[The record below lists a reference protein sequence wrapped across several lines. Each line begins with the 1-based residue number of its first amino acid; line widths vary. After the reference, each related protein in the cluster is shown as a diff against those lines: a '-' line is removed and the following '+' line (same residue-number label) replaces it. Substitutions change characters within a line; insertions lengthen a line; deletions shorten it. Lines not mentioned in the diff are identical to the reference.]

1 MNKAKYLNDLMT
13 QFESEEIISKK
24 INEISFD
31 MIGSAEFIR
40 HHAYLNKLNMQEMKN
55 ILTGGE
61 DIIMTQFI
69 DHDKLKVLIKELY
82 TINTFKEKIYPTIKD
97 KIIKLCSIKSY
108 FILYHEAVLVN
119 LIENFLYSI
128 TACQAAEDYL
138 VDVIEYAYKMISKYV
153 AYKMKNPDDTL
164 NYGNN
169 NSLFGNNNKLN
180 EELSLEEKIKKINE
194 SVKDKENDIKEMDEK
209 YREIEFGIAMS
220 CINILRYISDHLEQ
234 LPFPVRHH
242 MMNVKDV
249 PVLFVTLM
257 ELRPWR
263 RKIMKY
269 DDKAKKK
276 IEVEEI
282 YENNN
287 WTSLIEH
294 KFPKLEAQVLITV
307 YNLVMNQ
314 DNNKKYEITEYRQ
327 NQLLRL
333 RKYFTEVL
341 YDQIP
346 QMMNLYRSL
355 ENMSLM
361 TYGNTLTVNPFIVE
375 MVPILSGNKIF
386 KLTKEQIDKIGN
398 DIVKNYFENLS
409 KEKLSK
415 ELEPIND
422 IYNLDNIE
430 YFMDDPICAQC
441 GKLANSR
448 CSRCKSEWYCSKE
461 CQIKRWKEHKQICKT
476 LAALFKENENDLSKK
491 KIEFNHI
498 KVSGEEVSQETSK
511 GSENLDLNKIKE
523 ENDKKM
529 KKILVEE
536 IKENKENKEKIIK
549 EDNNNIKDETNKR
562 IIEDKNNIDNK
573 KENKEIKEEKAKEEV
588 KEEKIK
594 EEEVK
599 EEVKEMEKGNE
610 LDDLD

>member
-13 QFESEEIISKK
+13 QYESEEIISKR
-24 INEISFD
+24 INEISFET
-31 MIGSAEFIR
+31 IGSGEFIQ

-69 DHDKLKVLIKELY
+69 DNDKLKLLIKELY
-82 TINTFKEKIYPTIKD
+82 TVNTFKEKVYPTIKD

-153 AYKMKNPDDTL
+153 AYKMKNPDDTV

-169 NSLFGNNNKLN
+169 SSLFGNNSALN
-180 EELSLEEKIKKINE
+180 DDLSLEEKIKKINE
-194 SVKDKENDIKEMDEK
+194 QVKDKENDIKEMDEK

-263 RKIMKY
+263 RKVMKY
-269 DDKAKKK
+269 NDKNKKK
-276 IEVEEI
+276 EEVEEI

-287 WTSLIEH
+287 WTSLMEH

-333 RKYFTEVL
+333 RKYFSEDL

-375 MVPILSGNKIF
+375 MVPILSGNKMF
-386 KLTKEQIDKIGN
+386 KLTEEEIKKIGN
-398 DIVKNYFENLS
+398 HVVANYFENLN
-409 KEKLSK
+409 KEKLAK
-415 ELEPIND
+415 ELEPVNE

-430 YFMDDPICAQC
+430 YFMEDPICAQC

-461 CQIKRWKEHKQICKT
+461 CQIKRWKEHKTVCKT

-498 KVSGEEVSQETSK
+498 KVSGDNVSQEISTNSRDQ
-511 GSENLDLNKIKE
+511 LDLNKVKE
-523 ENDKKM
+523 ENDKKL
-529 KKILVEE
+529 KKILIEE
-536 IKENKENKEKIIK
+536 IKENKEKKVDE
-549 EDNNNIKDETNKR
+549 NN
-562 IIEDKNNIDNK
+562 DKNNGK
-573 KENKEIKEEKAKEEV
+573 KEENVRVKEKENNSSNIKNEKVEEKEKE
-588 KEEKIK
+588 KENT
-594 EEEVK
+594 
-599 EEVKEMEKGNE
+599 NE

>member
-1 MNKAKYLNDLMT
+1 MQKAKYLNDLMT
-13 QFESEEIISKK
+13 QYESEEIISKK
-24 INEISFD
+24 IKEISFEK
-31 MIGSAEFIR
+31 IGSAEFIQ
-40 HHAYLNKLNMQEMKN
+40 HHAYLSKLNMQEMKN

-69 DHDKLKVLIKELY
+69 DHDKLKLLIKELY
-82 TINTFKEKIYPTIKD
+82 TINTFKEKVYPTIKD
-97 KIIKLCSIKSY
+97 KIIILSSIKTY
-108 FILYHEAVLVN
+108 FILYHEAVIVN
-119 LIENFLYSI
+119 LLENFLYSI
-128 TACQAAEDYL
+128 TACQASEDYL
-138 VDVIEYAYKMISKYV
+138 VDVIEYCYKMISKYIS
-153 AYKMKNPDDTL
+153 YKMKNPNDTQ

-169 NSLFGNNNKLN
+169 SSLFGNST
-180 EELSLEEKIKKINE
+180 EEEGLSLEEKIKKINE
-194 SVKDKENDIKEMDEK
+194 QVKDKTNDIKEMEEK
-209 YREIEFGIAMS
+209 YKEIEFQIAMS

-263 RKIMKY
+263 RKVMKY
-269 DDKAKKK
+269 NDKTKKK
-276 IEVEEI
+276 EEIEEI

-287 WTSLIEH
+287 WTSLMEH
-294 KFPKLEAQVLITV
+294 KYPKLEAQILITI

-333 RKYFTEVL
+333 RKYFTEDL

-386 KLTKEQIDKIGN
+386 KLTDEQIKQIGN
-398 DIVKNYFENLS
+398 YVVNNHFENLS
-409 KEKLSK
+409 REKLAK
-415 ELEPIND
+415 ELEPVNE

-430 YFMDDPICAQC
+430 YFMEDPVCAQC

-461 CQIKRWKEHKQICKT
+461 CQIKRWKEHKTVCKT

-498 KVSGEEVSQETSK
+498 KVSGDQISQEASS
-511 GSENLDLNKIKE
+511 GELDINKVKE

-529 KKILVEE
+529 KKIYVEE
-536 IKENKENKEKIIK
+536 IKEKKEEKEEKEENNNKNNDKKEKEKENG
-549 EDNNNIKDETNKR
+549 
-562 IIEDKNNIDNK
+562 NK
-573 KENKEIKEEKAKEEV
+573 KEIEKNDDKNKGNK
-588 KEEKIK
+588 
-594 EEEVK
+594 
-599 EEVKEMEKGNE
+599 NE

>member
-1 MNKAKYLNDLMT
+1 MNKAKYLNDLLT
-13 QFESEEIISKK
+13 QYESEEIISKK
-24 INEISFD
+24 LKEIPFD
-31 MIGSAEFIR
+31 LIGSGDFIQ
-40 HHAYLNKLNMQEMKN
+40 HHAYLSKINMQEMKN

-61 DIIMTQFI
+61 DVIMTQFI
-69 DHDKLKVLIKELY
+69 DHDKLKMLIKELY
-82 TINTFKEKIYPTIKD
+82 TLNTFKEKVYPTIKE
-97 KIIKLCSIKSY
+97 KLIKYCTIKTY
-108 FILYHEAVLVN
+108 FILYHEAILVN

-128 TACQAAEDYL
+128 TACQAAEDYI
-138 VDVIEYAYKMISKYV
+138 VDVIEYAYKMISKYI

-169 NSLFGNNNKLN
+169 NNSFFGNNITENM
-180 EELSLEEKIKKINE
+180 SLEEKIKKINE
-194 SVKDKENDIKEMDEK
+194 SVNNKENDIKEMDEK
-209 YREIEFGIAMS
+209 FREIDFGIAMS
-220 CINILRYISDHLEQ
+220 CINILRYISDHLDQ

-263 RKIMKY
+263 RKIQKY
-269 DDKAKKK
+269 NSDTKKNE
-276 IEVEEI
+276 EVEEI

-287 WTSLIEH
+287 WTTIVEH
-294 KFPKLEAQVLITV
+294 KFPKLEAQIMITV

-314 DNNKKYEITEYRQ
+314 DNNKKYEITEFRQ

-333 RKYFTEVL
+333 RKYFSEDL

-361 TYGNTLTVNPFIVE
+361 TYSNTLTVNPFIVE
-375 MVPILSGNKIF
+375 MVPLLSGNKMF
-386 KLTKEQIDKIGN
+386 KLTNEEIEKIGN
-398 DIVKNYFENLS
+398 KVVKEYFENLT

-415 ELEPIND
+415 ELECVNE
-422 IYNLDNIE
+422 IYNMDNIE

-461 CQIKRWKEHKQICKT
+461 CQIKRWKEHKNLCKT
-476 LAALFKENENDLSKK
+476 LAKLFNESNQSELVNKK

-498 KVSGEEVSQETSK
+498 KVSGDQISQETSK
-511 GSENLDLNKIKE
+511 ESSGEIDINKVKE
-523 ENDKKM
+523 ENDKKQ
-529 KKILVEE
+529 KKVLI
-536 IKENKENKEKIIK
+536 
-549 EDNNNIKDETNKR
+549 
-562 IIEDKNNIDNK
+562 
-573 KENKEIKEEKAKEEV
+573 EEV
-588 KEEKIK
+588 KEKEEPKNAEIKKENGKEKENQKIEEKKDDKIEKI
-594 EEEVK
+594 EEKTNEIQEVT
-599 EEVKEMEKGNE
+599 GNE

>member
-13 QFESEEIISKK
+13 QYESEEIISKK
-24 INEISFD
+24 INEISFET
-31 MIGSAEFIR
+31 IGSGEFIQ

-69 DHDKLKVLIKELY
+69 DHDKLKLLIKELY
-82 TINTFKEKIYPTIKD
+82 TVNTFKEKVYPIIKD

-169 NSLFGNNNKLN
+169 SSLFGSNSALN
-180 EELSLEEKIKKINE
+180 DDLSLEEKIKKINE
-194 SVKDKENDIKEMDEK
+194 QVKDKENDIKEMDEK

-263 RKIMKY
+263 RKVMKY
-269 DDKAKKK
+269 NDKNKKK
-276 IEVEEI
+276 EEVEEI

-287 WTSLIEH
+287 WTSLMEH

-333 RKYFTEVL
+333 RKYFSEDL

-375 MVPILSGNKIF
+375 MVPILSGNKMF
-386 KLTKEQIDKIGN
+386 KLTEEEIKKIGN
-398 DIVKNYFENLS
+398 HVVVNYFENLN
-409 KEKLSK
+409 KDKLAK
-415 ELEPIND
+415 ELEPVNE

-430 YFMDDPICAQC
+430 YFMEDPVCAQC

-461 CQIKRWKEHKQICKT
+461 CQIKRWKKHKTVCKT

-498 KVSGEEVSQETSK
+498 KVSGENVSQEVSTNS
-511 GSENLDLNKIKE
+511 GDQLDLNKVKV
-523 ENDKKM
+523 ENDQKL
-529 KKILVEE
+529 KKILIEE
-536 IKENKENKEKIIK
+536 IKENKEKKVD
-549 EDNNNIKDETNKR
+549 DNNNKKNEKKEKVEVVEKENNNSNVKDEKVK
-562 IIEDKNNIDNK
+562 EKELK
-573 KENKEIKEEKAKEEV
+573 KEKEKEKEKEST
-588 KEEKIK
+588 
-594 EEEVK
+594 
-599 EEVKEMEKGNE
+599 NE

>member
-24 INEISFD
+24 IKEISFET
-31 MIGSAEFIR
+31 IGSPEFIQ

-69 DHDKLKVLIKELY
+69 DHDKLKLLIKELY
-82 TINTFKEKIYPTIKD
+82 TVNTFKEKVYPTIKD
-97 KIIKLCSIKSY
+97 KIIKLCSIKTY

-169 NSLFGNNNKLN
+169 SSLFGNNKVD

-194 SVKDKENDIKEMDEK
+194 QVKDKENDIKEMEEK
-209 YREIEFGIAMS
+209 FKEIEFGIAMS

-249 PVLFVTLM
+249 PILFVTLM

-263 RKIMKY
+263 RKVMKY
-269 DDKAKKK
+269 NENSKKK
-276 IEVEEI
+276 EEIEEI

-287 WTSLIEH
+287 WTNLVLH
-294 KFPKLEAQVLITV
+294 KFPKLEAQVLITI

-361 TYGNTLTVNPFIVE
+361 TYSNTLTVNPFIVE
-375 MVPILSGNKIF
+375 MVPILSGNKMF
-386 KLTKEQIDKIGN
+386 KLTEDQINKIGN
-398 DIVKNYFENLS
+398 HIVKNYFENLS
-409 KEKLSK
+409 KEKLAK
-415 ELEPIND
+415 ELEPVNE

-430 YFMDDPICAQC
+430 YFMEDPICAQC

-461 CQIKRWKEHKQICKT
+461 CQIKRWKEHKTVCKT

-498 KVSGEEVSQETSK
+498 KVSGDQVSQETSQ
-511 GSENLDLNKIKE
+511 GGDQLDLNKIKE
-523 ENDKKM
+523 ENDKKL
-529 KKILVEE
+529 KKVLIEE
-536 IKENKENKEKIIK
+536 IKEKEKKK
-549 EDNNNIKDETNKR
+549 EEKQNKN
-562 IIEDKNNIDNK
+562 EDKNKDKKDAENISKQNK
-573 KENKEIKEEKAKEEV
+573 NGNIEKEIV
-588 KEEKIK
+588 KEKEK
-594 EEEVK
+594 
-599 EEVKEMEKGNE
+599 EKGNE

>member
-13 QFESEEIISKK
+13 QYESEEIISKR
-24 INEISFD
+24 INEITFD
-31 MIGSAEFIR
+31 MIGSGDFIQ

-69 DHDKLKVLIKELY
+69 DHDKLKLLIKELY
-82 TINTFKEKIYPTIKD
+82 TVNTFKEKVYPTIKD
-97 KIIKLCSIKSY
+97 KIIKLCSIKTY

-169 NSLFGNNNKLN
+169 SSLFGNNNILN

-194 SVKDKENDIKEMDEK
+194 QVKDKENDIKEMDEK
-209 YREIEFGIAMS
+209 YKEIEFGIAMS

-263 RKIMKY
+263 RKIMRY
-269 DDKAKKK
+269 NDKSKKK
-276 IEVEEI
+276 EEVEEI

-294 KFPKLEAQVLITV
+294 KFPKLEAQVLITI

-333 RKYFTEVL
+333 RKFFSEVL

-386 KLTKEQIDKIGN
+386 KLTEDQINKLGN
-398 DIVKNYFENLS
+398 KIVKNYFENLS
-409 KEKLSK
+409 KEKLAK
-415 ELEPIND
+415 ELEPVNE

-430 YFMDDPICAQC
+430 YFMEDPVCAQC

-461 CQIKRWKEHKQICKT
+461 CQIKRWKEHKAICKT

-498 KVSGEEVSQETSK
+498 KVSGDNISQETSNK
-511 GSENLDLNKIKE
+511 GDQFDLNKIKE

-529 KKILVEE
+529 KKILIEE
-536 IKENKENKEKIIK
+536 IKDNKENKTDNNKEKINDK
-549 EDNNNIKDETNKR
+549 KDNNLEKESS
-562 IIEDKNNIDNK
+562 NK
-573 KENKEIKEEKAKEEV
+573 KENKKEIEKKKE
-588 KEEKIK
+588 K
-594 EEEVK
+594 EEEK
-599 EEVKEMEKGNE
+599 EKENENE

>member
-13 QFESEEIISKK
+13 QYESEEIISKR
-24 INEISFD
+24 INEITFD
-31 MIGSAEFIR
+31 MIGSGDFIQ

-69 DHDKLKVLIKELY
+69 DHDKLKLLIKELY
-82 TINTFKEKIYPTIKD
+82 TVNTFKEKVYPTIKD
-97 KIIKLCSIKSY
+97 KIIKLCSIKTY

-169 NSLFGNNNKLN
+169 SSLFGNNNILN

-194 SVKDKENDIKEMDEK
+194 QVKDKENDIKEMDEK
-209 YREIEFGIAMS
+209 YKEIEFGIAMS

-269 DDKAKKK
+269 NDKSKKK
-276 IEVEEI
+276 EEVEEI

-294 KFPKLEAQVLITV
+294 KFPKLEAQVLITI

-333 RKYFTEVL
+333 RKFFSEVL

-386 KLTKEQIDKIGN
+386 KLTEDQINKLGN
-398 DIVKNYFENLS
+398 KIVKNYFENLS
-409 KEKLSK
+409 KEKLAK
-415 ELEPIND
+415 ELEPVNE

-430 YFMDDPICAQC
+430 YFMEDPVCAQC

-461 CQIKRWKEHKQICKT
+461 CQIKRWKEHKAICKT

-498 KVSGEEVSQETSK
+498 KVSGDNISQETSNK
-511 GSENLDLNKIKE
+511 GDQFDLNKIKE

-529 KKILVEE
+529 KKILIEE
-536 IKENKENKEKIIK
+536 IKDNKENKT
-549 EDNNNIKDETNKR
+549 DNNKEKLNDKKD
-562 IIEDKNNIDNK
+562 NNLEKEISNK
-573 KENKEIKEEKAKEEV
+573 KENKKEIEKKKE
-588 KEEKIK
+588 K
-594 EEEVK
+594 EEEK
-599 EEVKEMEKGNE
+599 ENENE

>member
-1 MNKAKYLNDLMT
+1 MNKGKYLNDLMT
-13 QFESEEIISKK
+13 QFESEEIINKK
-24 INEISFD
+24 IKEISFET
-31 MIGSAEFIR
+31 IGSSEFIE
-40 HHAYLNKLNMQEMKN
+40 HHALLNKLNMLEMKN

-69 DHDKLKVLIKELY
+69 DHDKLKLLIKELY
-82 TINTFKEKIYPTIKD
+82 TINTFKEKVYPTIKD
-97 KIIKLCSIKSY
+97 KIIKLCSIKTY

-169 NSLFGNNNKLN
+169 SSLFGNSKAD
-180 EELSLEEKIKKINE
+180 EELSLEDKIKKINE
-194 SVKDKENDIKEMDEK
+194 QVKDKENDIKEMEEK
-209 YREIEFGIAMS
+209 FKEIEFGIAMS

-249 PVLFVTLM
+249 PILFVTLM

-263 RKIMKY
+263 RKIMKFNE
-269 DDKAKKK
+269 KTKKK
-276 IEVEEI
+276 EEIEEI

-287 WTSLIEH
+287 WTSLIMH
-294 KFPKLEAQVLITV
+294 KFPKLEAQVLITI

-375 MVPILSGNKIF
+375 MVPILSGNKMF
-386 KLTKEQIDKIGN
+386 KLTEEQIKKIGN
-398 DIVKNYFENLS
+398 HIIKDYFENLS
-409 KEKLSK
+409 REKLAK
-415 ELEPIND
+415 ELEPVNE

-430 YFMDDPICAQC
+430 YFMEDPICAQC

-461 CQIKRWKEHKQICKT
+461 CQIKRWKEHKTVCKA

-498 KVSGEEVSQETSK
+498 KVSGEEVSQEISQGGEDK
-511 GSENLDLNKIKE
+511 LDLNKIKE
-523 ENDKKM
+523 ENDQKLKKV
-529 KKILVEE
+529 LVEE
-536 IKENKENKEKIIK
+536 IKEKKEEKEVENKEEDKKADKKDNTDNKNIVEQKNNENKEK
-549 EDNNNIKDETNKR
+549 ET
-562 IIEDKNNIDNK
+562 
-573 KENKEIKEEKAKEEV
+573 V
-588 KEEKIK
+588 KEK
-594 EEEVK
+594 V
-599 EEVKEMEKGNE
+599 NE

>member
-1 MNKAKYLNDLMT
+1 MQKAKYLNDLMT
-13 QFESEEIISKK
+13 QYESEEIISKK
-24 INEISFD
+24 INEITYEQ
-31 MIGSAEFIR
+31 IGSGEFIR
-40 HHAYLNKLNMQEMKN
+40 HHAYLSKLNMQEMKN

-69 DHDKLKVLIKELY
+69 DHDKLKLLIKELY
-82 TINTFKEKIYPTIKD
+82 TINTFKEKVYPTIKD
-97 KIIKLCSIKSY
+97 KIINLSSIKSY
-108 FILYHEAVLVN
+108 FILYHEAVIIN
-119 LIENFLYSI
+119 LLENFLYSI
-128 TACQAAEDYL
+128 TACQACEDYL
-138 VDVIEYAYKMISKYV
+138 VDVIEYCYKMISKYIS
-153 AYKMKNPDDTL
+153 YRMKNPDDTI

-169 NSLFGNNNKLN
+169 SSLFGNEIK
-180 EELSLEEKIKKINE
+180 EEMTLEEKIKKINE
-194 SVKDKENDIKEMDEK
+194 QAKDKNNDIKEMEDK
-209 YREIEFGIAMS
+209 YKEIEFQIAMS

-263 RKIMKY
+263 RKVQKY
-269 DDKAKKK
+269 NEQKKEK
-276 IEVEEI
+276 EMIEEI

-287 WTSLIEH
+287 WTTLMEH
-294 KFPKLEAQVLITV
+294 KYPKLEAQILITV

-333 RKYFTEVL
+333 RKYFTEDL

-361 TYGNTLTVNPFIVE
+361 TYSNTLTVNPFIVE

-386 KLTKEQIDKIGN
+386 KLSSEEINKIGN
-398 DIVKNYFENLS
+398 SVIKNNFENLTR
-409 KEKLSK
+409 EKLAK
-415 ELEPIND
+415 ELEPVNE

-430 YFMDDPICAQC
+430 YFMEDPLCAQC

-461 CQIKRWKEHKQICKT
+461 CQIKRWKEHKTVCKT
-476 LAALFKENENDLSKK
+476 LAELFKENQNDLSKK

-498 KVSGEEVSQETSK
+498 KVSGDQISQEVSTNE
-511 GSENLDLNKIKE
+511 LDINKIKE
-523 ENDKKM
+523 ENDKKL
-529 KKILVEE
+529 KKVLIEE
-536 IKENKENKEKIIK
+536 IKDKKEENKKDNISSGEINDKKEKPK
-549 EDNNNIKDETNKR
+549 EKENNNIENNDKKKD
-562 IIEDKNNIDNK
+562 DN
-573 KENKEIKEEKAKEEV
+573 
-588 KEEKIK
+588 
-594 EEEVK
+594 
-599 EEVKEMEKGNE
+599 NE

>member
-1 MNKAKYLNDLMT
+1 MQKAKYLNDLMT
-13 QFESEEIISKK
+13 QYESEEIISKK
-24 INEISFD
+24 INEISFEQ
-31 MIGSAEFIR
+31 IGSAEFIE
-40 HHAYLNKLNMQEMKN
+40 HHANLSKLNMQEMKN

-61 DIIMTQFI
+61 DVIMTQFI
-69 DHDKLKVLIKELY
+69 DHDKLKLLIKELY
-82 TINTFKEKIYPTIKD
+82 TINTFKEKVYPTIKD
-97 KIIKLCSIKSY
+97 KIISLSSIKTY
-108 FILYHEAVLVN
+108 FILYHEAVIVN
-119 LIENFLYSI
+119 LLESFLYSI
-128 TACQAAEDYL
+128 TACQASEDYL
-138 VDVIEYAYKMISKYV
+138 VDVIEYCYKMISKYIS
-153 AYKMKNPDDTL
+153 YKMKNPDDTL

-169 NSLFGNNNKLN
+169 SPLFSDAKD

-194 SVKDKENDIKEMDEK
+194 QVKDKKNDIKEMEDK
-209 YREIEFGIAMS
+209 YKEIEFQIAMS
-220 CINILRYISDHLEQ
+220 SINILRYISDHLEQ

-263 RKIMKY
+263 RKVMKY
-269 DDKAKKK
+269 NETSKKK
-276 IEVEEI
+276 EEIEEI

-287 WTSLIEH
+287 WTSLMEH
-294 KFPKLEAQVLITV
+294 KYPKLEAQILITI

-333 RKYFTEVL
+333 RKYFTEDL

-386 KLTKEQIDKIGN
+386 KLTEEQIKQIGN
-398 DIVKNYFENLS
+398 YVVKNHFENLTR
-409 KEKLSK
+409 EKLAK
-415 ELEPIND
+415 ELEPVNE

-430 YFMDDPICAQC
+430 YFMEDPVCAQC

-461 CQIKRWKEHKQICKT
+461 CQIKRWKEHKTVCKT

-491 KIEFNHI
+491 KVEFNHI
-498 KVSGEEVSQETSK
+498 KVSGDQISQEVSSGE
-511 GSENLDLNKIKE
+511 LDINKVKE

-529 KKILVEE
+529 KKIFVEE
-536 IKENKENKEKIIK
+536 IKEKKGEEINNNKSNDKKEKENG
-549 EDNNNIKDETNKR
+549 NGNS
-562 IIEDKNNIDNK
+562 
-573 KENKEIKEEKAKEEV
+573 KEIKTKEKD
-588 KEEKIK
+588 
-594 EEEVK
+594 
-599 EEVKEMEKGNE
+599 KGNE

>member
-1 MNKAKYLNDLMT
+1 MQKAKYLNDLMT
-13 QFESEEIISKK
+13 QYESEEIISKK
-24 INEISFD
+24 ITEITFEQ
-31 MIGSAEFIR
+31 IGSSEFIK
-40 HHAYLNKLNMQEMKN
+40 HHAYLSKLNMQEMKN

-69 DHDKLKVLIKELY
+69 DHDKLKLLIKELY
-82 TINTFKEKIYPTIKD
+82 TINAFKEKIYPTIKD
-97 KIIKLCSIKSY
+97 KIINLSSIKSY
-108 FILYHEAVLVN
+108 FILYHEAVIVN
-119 LIENFLYSI
+119 LLENFLYSI
-128 TACQAAEDYL
+128 TACQACEDYL
-138 VDVIEYAYKMISKYV
+138 VDVIEYCYKMISKYIS
-153 AYKMKNPDDTL
+153 YKMKNPDDTI

-169 NSLFGNNNKLN
+169 SSLFGNEIK
-180 EELSLEEKIKKINE
+180 EEMTLEQKIQKINE
-194 SVKDKENDIKEMDEK
+194 QAKDKNNDIKEMEEK
-209 YREIEFGIAMS
+209 YKEIEFQIAMS

-263 RKIMKY
+263 RKVQKY
-269 DDKAKKK
+269 NEQKKTK
-276 IEVEEI
+276 ETVEEI

-287 WTSLIEH
+287 WTTLMEH
-294 KFPKLEAQVLITV
+294 KYPKLEAQILITV

-333 RKYFTEVL
+333 RKYFTEDL

-361 TYGNTLTVNPFIVE
+361 TYSNTLTVNPFIVE

-386 KLTKEQIDKIGN
+386 KLSSEEINKIGN
-398 DIVKNYFENLS
+398 LVIKNNFENLTR
-409 KEKLSK
+409 EKLAK
-415 ELEPIND
+415 ELEPVNE

-430 YFMDDPICAQC
+430 YFMEDPLCAQC

-461 CQIKRWKEHKQICKT
+461 CQIKRWKEHKTVCKT
-476 LAALFKENENDLSKK
+476 LAELFKENQNDLSKK

-498 KVSGEEVSQETSK
+498 KVSGDQISQEVSTNE
-511 GSENLDLNKIKE
+511 LDINKVKE
-523 ENDKKM
+523 ENDKKL
-529 KKILVEE
+529 KKVLIEE
-536 IKENKENKEKIIK
+536 IKDKKEENKSDNKNINENNDKKEKPKEKENNNIENKDKKK
-549 EDNNNIKDETNKR
+549 EDN
-562 IIEDKNNIDNK
+562 
-573 KENKEIKEEKAKEEV
+573 
-588 KEEKIK
+588 
-594 EEEVK
+594 
-599 EEVKEMEKGNE
+599 NE

>member
-13 QFESEEIISKK
+13 QYESEEIISKR
-24 INEISFD
+24 INEISFET
-31 MIGSAEFIR
+31 IGSGEFIQ

-69 DHDKLKVLIKELY
+69 DNDKLKLLIKELY
-82 TINTFKEKIYPTIKD
+82 TVNTFKEKVYPTIKD

-169 NSLFGNNNKLN
+169 SSLFGNNSALN
-180 EELSLEEKIKKINE
+180 DDLSLEEKIKKINE
-194 SVKDKENDIKEMDEK
+194 QVKDKENDIKEMDEK

-220 CINILRYISDHLEQ
+220 CINILRYISDHLEN

-263 RKIMKY
+263 RKVLKY
-269 DDKAKKK
+269 NDKNKKK
-276 IEVEEI
+276 EEVQEI
-282 YENNN
+282 YGNNN
-287 WTSLIEH
+287 WTSLMEH

-333 RKYFTEVL
+333 RKYFSEDL

-375 MVPILSGNKIF
+375 MVPILSGNKMF
-386 KLTKEQIDKIGN
+386 KLTDEEIKKIGN
-398 DIVKNYFENLS
+398 HVVVNYFENLN
-409 KEKLSK
+409 KEKLAK
-415 ELEPIND
+415 ELEPVNE

-430 YFMDDPICAQC
+430 YFMEDPVCAQC

-461 CQIKRWKEHKQICKT
+461 CQIKRWKEHKTVCKT

-498 KVSGEEVSQETSK
+498 KVSGDNVSQEVSTNS
-511 GSENLDLNKIKE
+511 GDQLDLNKVKE
-523 ENDKKM
+523 ENDKKL
-529 KKILVEE
+529 KKILIEE
-536 IKENKENKEKIIK
+536 IKENKEKKIEENNDKKNGKREEKVKVDGKENNNNNAQHEKVEEKRKEKEK
-549 EDNNNIKDETNKR
+549 E
-562 IIEDKNNIDNK
+562 
-573 KENKEIKEEKAKEEV
+573 KEKEST
-588 KEEKIK
+588 
-594 EEEVK
+594 
-599 EEVKEMEKGNE
+599 NE

>member
-1 MNKAKYLNDLMT
+1 MKKAKYLNDLMT
-13 QFESEEIISKK
+13 QYESEEIISKK
-24 INEISFD
+24 INEISFEK
-31 MIGSAEFIR
+31 IGSAEFIQ
-40 HHAYLNKLNMQEMKN
+40 HHAYLSKLNMQEMKN

-69 DHDKLKVLIKELY
+69 DNDKLKLLIKELY
-82 TINTFKEKIYPTIKD
+82 IINTFKEKIYPNIKE
-97 KIIKLCSIKSY
+97 KIINLCSIKSY

-138 VDVIEYAYKMISKYV
+138 VDVIEYSYKMISKYIS
-153 AYKMKNPDDTL
+153 YKMKNPDDTL

-169 NSLFGNNNKLN
+169 SLNNNIN

-194 SVKDKENDIKEMDEK
+194 QVKDKKNDIKEMDNK
-209 YREIEFGIAMS
+209 YKEIEFQIAMS

-249 PVLFVTLM
+249 PILFVTLM
-257 ELRPWR
+257 ELRPWK
-263 RKIMKY
+263 RKILKY
-269 DDKAKKK
+269 NQKENKKEE
-276 IEVEEI
+276 IEEI

-287 WTSLIEH
+287 WTTLIEH
-294 KFPKLEAQVLITV
+294 KLPKLEIQILITI

-333 RKYFTEVL
+333 RKYFSEDL

-386 KLTKEQIDKIGN
+386 KLTEEQIKLIGN
-398 DIVKNYFENLS
+398 NIVSKYFENLNR
-409 KEKLSK
+409 EKLAK
-415 ELEPIND
+415 ELEPVNE

-430 YFMDDPICAQC
+430 YFMEDPICAQC

-461 CQIKRWKEHKQICKT
+461 CQIKKWKEHKTVCKT

-491 KIEFNHI
+491 KTEFNHI
-498 KVSGEEVSQETSK
+498 KVSGEQISQETSE
-511 GSENLDLNKIKE
+511 GDLDINKIKE

-529 KKILVEE
+529 EKILIEE
-536 IKENKENKEKIIK
+536 IKE
-549 EDNNNIKDETNKR
+549 
-562 IIEDKNNIDNK
+562 KNEK
-573 KENKEIKEEKAKEEV
+573 KENKNKEKEIEKKEKDVDKTNNNN
-588 KEEKIK
+588 
-594 EEEVK
+594 
-599 EEVKEMEKGNE
+599 NE

>member
-1 MNKAKYLNDLMT
+1 MQKAKYLNDLMT
-13 QFESEEIISKK
+13 QYESEEIISKK
-24 INEISFD
+24 INEISFEK
-31 MIGSAEFIR
+31 IGSAEFIQ
-40 HHAYLNKLNMQEMKN
+40 HHAYLSKLNMQEMKN

-61 DIIMTQFI
+61 DVVMTQFI
-69 DHDKLKVLIKELY
+69 DHDKLKLLIKELY
-82 TINTFKEKIYPTIKD
+82 IINTFKEKIYPNIKE
-97 KIIKLCSIKSY
+97 KIINLCSIKSY

-138 VDVIEYAYKMISKYV
+138 VDVIEYSYKMISKYIS
-153 AYKMKNPDDTL
+153 YKMKNPDDTL

-169 NSLFGNNNKLN
+169 SLNNNIN

-194 SVKDKENDIKEMDEK
+194 QVKDKKNDIKEMDNK
-209 YREIEFGIAMS
+209 YKEIDFQIAMS

-249 PVLFVTLM
+249 PILFVTLM
-257 ELRPWR
+257 ELRPWK
-263 RKIMKY
+263 RKILKY
-269 DDKAKKK
+269 NQKENKKEE
-276 IEVEEI
+276 IEEI

-287 WTSLIEH
+287 WTTLIEH
-294 KFPKLEAQVLITV
+294 KLPKLEIQILITI

-333 RKYFTEVL
+333 RKYFSEDL

-386 KLTKEQIDKIGN
+386 KLTEEQIKIIGN
-398 DIVKNYFENLS
+398 NIVSKYFENLNR
-409 KEKLSK
+409 EKLAK
-415 ELEPIND
+415 ELEPVNE

-430 YFMDDPICAQC
+430 YFMEDPICAQC

-461 CQIKRWKEHKQICKT
+461 CQIKKWKEHKTVCKT

-498 KVSGEEVSQETSK
+498 KVSGEQISQETSE
-511 GSENLDLNKIKE
+511 GDLDINKIKE

-529 KKILVEE
+529 EKILIEE
-536 IKENKENKEKIIK
+536 IKE
-549 EDNNNIKDETNKR
+549 
-562 IIEDKNNIDNK
+562 KNEK
-573 KENKEIKEEKAKEEV
+573 KENKNKEKEIEKKEKDVDKTNNNN
-588 KEEKIK
+588 
-594 EEEVK
+594 
-599 EEVKEMEKGNE
+599 NE

>member
-24 INEISFD
+24 IKEISFET
-31 MIGSAEFIR
+31 IGSPEFIQ

-69 DHDKLKVLIKELY
+69 DHDKLKLLIKELY
-82 TINTFKEKIYPTIKD
+82 TVNTFKEKVYPTIKD
-97 KIIKLCSIKSY
+97 KIIKLCSIKTY

-169 NSLFGNNNKLN
+169 SSLFGNNKVD

-194 SVKDKENDIKEMDEK
+194 QVKDKENDIKEMEEK
-209 YREIEFGIAMS
+209 FKEIEFGIAMS
-220 CINILRYISDHLEQ
+220 CINILRFISDHLEQ

-249 PVLFVTLM
+249 PILFVTLM

-263 RKIMKY
+263 RKVMKY
-269 DDKAKKK
+269 NEKSKKK
-276 IEVEEI
+276 EEIEEI

-287 WTSLIEH
+287 WTNLIIH
-294 KFPKLEAQVLITV
+294 KFPKLEAQVLITI

-361 TYGNTLTVNPFIVE
+361 TYSNTLTVNPFIVE
-375 MVPILSGNKIF
+375 MVPILSGNKMF
-386 KLTKEQIDKIGN
+386 KLTEDQINKIGN
-398 DIVKNYFENLS
+398 HIVKNYFENLS
-409 KEKLSK
+409 KEKLAK
-415 ELEPIND
+415 ELEPVNE

-430 YFMDDPICAQC
+430 YFMEDPICAQC

-461 CQIKRWKEHKQICKT
+461 CQIKRWKEHKTVCKT

-498 KVSGEEVSQETSK
+498 KVSGDQVSQETSQ
-511 GSENLDLNKIKE
+511 GGDQLDLNKIKE
-523 ENDKKM
+523 ENDQKLKKVL
-529 KKILVEE
+529 IEE
-536 IKENKENKEKIIK
+536 IKEKEEKKEEKENKNEVK
-549 EDNNNIKDETNKR
+549 NIDKKD
-562 IIEDKNNIDNK
+562 DKNISE
-573 KENKEIKEEKAKEEV
+573 ENKNENIENEITKEKEILKEK
-588 KEEKIK
+588 
-594 EEEVK
+594 
-599 EEVKEMEKGNE
+599 EKGNE

>member
-13 QFESEEIISKK
+13 QYESEEIISKR
-24 INEISFD
+24 INEITFD
-31 MIGSAEFIR
+31 MIGSGDFIQ

-69 DHDKLKVLIKELY
+69 DHDKLKLLIKELY
-82 TINTFKEKIYPTIKD
+82 TVNTFKEKVYPTIKD
-97 KIIKLCSIKSY
+97 KIIKLCSIKTY

-169 NSLFGNNNKLN
+169 SSLFGNNNILN

-194 SVKDKENDIKEMDEK
+194 QVKDKENDIKEMDEK
-209 YREIEFGIAMS
+209 YKEIEFGIAMS

-269 DDKAKKK
+269 NDKSKKK
-276 IEVEEI
+276 EEVEEI

-294 KFPKLEAQVLITV
+294 KFPKLEAQVLITI

-333 RKYFTEVL
+333 RKFFSEVL

-386 KLTKEQIDKIGN
+386 KLTEDQINKLGN
-398 DIVKNYFENLS
+398 KIVKNYFENLS
-409 KEKLSK
+409 KEKLAK
-415 ELEPIND
+415 ELEPVNE

-430 YFMDDPICAQC
+430 YFMEDPVCAQC

-461 CQIKRWKEHKQICKT
+461 CQIKRWKEHKAICKT

-498 KVSGEEVSQETSK
+498 KVSGDNISQETSNK
-511 GSENLDLNKIKE
+511 GDQFDLNKIKE

-529 KKILVEE
+529 KKILIEE
-536 IKENKENKEKIIK
+536 IKDNKENKTDNNKEKINDK
-549 EDNNNIKDETNKR
+549 KDNNLEKESS
-562 IIEDKNNIDNK
+562 NK
-573 KENKEIKEEKAKEEV
+573 KENKKEIEKKKE
-588 KEEKIK
+588 K
-594 EEEVK
+594 EEEK
-599 EEVKEMEKGNE
+599 ENENE

>member
-1 MNKAKYLNDLMT
+1 MKKAKYLNDLMT
-13 QFESEEIISKK
+13 QYESEEIISKK
-24 INEISFD
+24 INEISFEK
-31 MIGSAEFIR
+31 IGSAEFIQ
-40 HHAYLNKLNMQEMKN
+40 HHAYLSKLNMQEMKN

-69 DHDKLKVLIKELY
+69 DNDKLKLLIKELY
-82 TINTFKEKIYPTIKD
+82 IINTFKEKIYPNIKE
-97 KIIKLCSIKSY
+97 KIINLCSIKSY

-138 VDVIEYAYKMISKYV
+138 VDVIEYSYKMISKYIS
-153 AYKMKNPDDTL
+153 YKMKNPDDTL

-169 NSLFGNNNKLN
+169 SLNNNIN

-194 SVKDKENDIKEMDEK
+194 QVKDKKNDIKEMDNK
-209 YREIEFGIAMS
+209 YKEIEFQIAMS

-249 PVLFVTLM
+249 PILFVTLM
-257 ELRPWR
+257 ELRPWK
-263 RKIMKY
+263 RKILKY
-269 DDKAKKK
+269 NQKENKKEE
-276 IEVEEI
+276 IEEI

-287 WTSLIEH
+287 WTTLIEH
-294 KFPKLEAQVLITV
+294 KLPKLEIQILITI

-333 RKYFTEVL
+333 RKYFSEDL

-386 KLTKEQIDKIGN
+386 KLTEEQIKLIGN
-398 DIVKNYFENLS
+398 NIVSKYFENLNR
-409 KEKLSK
+409 EKLAK
-415 ELEPIND
+415 ELEPVNE

-430 YFMDDPICAQC
+430 YFMEDPICAQC

-461 CQIKRWKEHKQICKT
+461 CQIKKWKEHKTVCKT

-498 KVSGEEVSQETSK
+498 KVSGEQISQETSE
-511 GSENLDLNKIKE
+511 GDLDINKIKE

-529 KKILVEE
+529 EKILIEE
-536 IKENKENKEKIIK
+536 IKE
-549 EDNNNIKDETNKR
+549 
-562 IIEDKNNIDNK
+562 KNEK
-573 KENKEIKEEKAKEEV
+573 KENKNKEKEIEKKEKDVDKTNNNN
-588 KEEKIK
+588 
-594 EEEVK
+594 
-599 EEVKEMEKGNE
+599 NE

>member
-1 MNKAKYLNDLMT
+1 MQKAKYLNDLMT
-13 QFESEEIISKK
+13 QYESEEIISKK
-24 INEISFD
+24 IDEISFEK
-31 MIGSAEFIR
+31 IGSAEFIQ
-40 HHAYLNKLNMQEMKN
+40 HHAYLSKLNMQEMKN

-69 DHDKLKVLIKELY
+69 DHDKLKLLIKELY
-82 TINTFKEKIYPTIKD
+82 LINTFKEKVYPSIKE
-97 KIIKLCSIKSY
+97 KIINLSSIKTY

-119 LIENFLYSI
+119 LLENFLYSI
-128 TACQAAEDYL
+128 TACQASEDYL
-138 VDVIEYAYKMISKYV
+138 VDVIEYSYKMISKYIS
-153 AYKMKNPDDTL
+153 YKMKNPDDTL

-169 NSLFGNNNKLN
+169 SSLFGNQSN

-194 SVKDKENDIKEMDEK
+194 QVKDKKNDIKEMDDK
-209 YREIEFGIAMS
+209 YKEIEFQIAMS

-269 DDKAKKK
+269 NENTKKK
-276 IEVEEI
+276 EQVEEI

-287 WTSLIEH
+287 WTTIMQH
-294 KFPKLEAQVLITV
+294 KYPKLEAQILITV

-333 RKYFTEVL
+333 RKYFTEDL

-375 MVPILSGNKIF
+375 MVPILSGNKIY
-386 KLTKEQIDKIGN
+386 KLTEEQIKQIGN
-398 DIVKNYFENLS
+398 YVVKNNFENITR
-409 KEKLSK
+409 EKLAK
-415 ELEPIND
+415 ELEPVNE

-430 YFMDDPICAQC
+430 YFMEDPVCAQC

-461 CQIKRWKEHKQICKT
+461 CQIKRWKEHKTVCKS

-498 KVSGEEVSQETSK
+498 KVTGDQISQEMSSGE
-511 GSENLDLNKIKE
+511 LDINKVKE

-529 KKILVEE
+529 KKVFVEE
-536 IKENKENKEKIIK
+536 IKAKKEENSDNKNKEK
-549 EDNNNIKDETNKR
+549 
-562 IIEDKNNIDNK
+562 DKNDD
-573 KENKEIKEEKAKEEV
+573 KEKNGKD
-588 KEEKIK
+588 
-594 EEEVK
+594 
-599 EEVKEMEKGNE
+599 KGNENE

>member
-24 INEISFD
+24 IKEISFET
-31 MIGSAEFIR
+31 IGSPEFIQ

-69 DHDKLKVLIKELY
+69 DHDKLKLLIKELY
-82 TINTFKEKIYPTIKD
+82 TVNTFKEKVYPTIKD
-97 KIIKLCSIKSY
+97 KIIKLCSIKTY

-169 NSLFGNNNKLN
+169 SSLFGNNKVD

-194 SVKDKENDIKEMDEK
+194 QVKDKENDIKEMEEK
-209 YREIEFGIAMS
+209 FKEIEFGIAMS
-220 CINILRYISDHLEQ
+220 CINILRFISDHLEQ

-249 PVLFVTLM
+249 PILFVTLM

-263 RKIMKY
+263 RKVMKY
-269 DDKAKKK
+269 NEKSKKK
-276 IEVEEI
+276 EEIEEI

-287 WTSLIEH
+287 WTNLIIH
-294 KFPKLEAQVLITV
+294 KFPKLEAQVLITI

-361 TYGNTLTVNPFIVE
+361 TYSNTLTVNPFIVE
-375 MVPILSGNKIF
+375 MVPILSGNKMF
-386 KLTKEQIDKIGN
+386 KLTEDQINKIGN
-398 DIVKNYFENLS
+398 HIVKNYFENLS
-409 KEKLSK
+409 KEKLAK
-415 ELEPIND
+415 ELEPVNE

-430 YFMDDPICAQC
+430 YFMEDPICAQC

-461 CQIKRWKEHKQICKT
+461 CQIKRWKEHKTVCKT

-498 KVSGEEVSQETSK
+498 KVSGDQVSQETSQ
-511 GSENLDLNKIKE
+511 GGDQLDLNKIKE
-523 ENDKKM
+523 ENDQKLKKVL
-529 KKILVEE
+529 IEE
-536 IKENKENKEKIIK
+536 IKEKEEKKEEKENKNEDKNKDKKDDKNISDENKNENIEKEIIK
-549 EDNNNIKDETNKR
+549 E
-562 IIEDKNNIDNK
+562 
-573 KENKEIKEEKAKEEV
+573 KEIV
-588 KEEKIK
+588 KEK
-594 EEEVK
+594 
-599 EEVKEMEKGNE
+599 EKGNE